1 MSNRICDVWVL
12 DGRRDPAEAE
22 IWISVRPERLTSS
35 TQVQGRLM
43 GPRCP
48 YASTVEVAYPFRE
61 QSRQYEKEGEP
72 HLILRA
78 IIPEPSFWDPE
89 SPFLYEGPVEL
100 WQGKERCDRVNF
112 RHGLRDLRLGPRGLR
127 LNGRSLTL
135 HGVERD
141 VCSEEECLSLH
152 QANCNLFVAP
162 LTPEA
167 APLWDLADRFGF
179 LVLGRITTTKDF
191 KFARA
196 LTKHPCCLGWLLPPG
211 VVPSDLLVVVASA
224 LEDASQ
230 GHFLGME
237 LQQRPTEP
245 LPPQVTFVVCPE
257 TLLPELTEIGQPRLI
272 VRHTSG
278 HNSQQPVDAAARP
291 EILGWI
297 EM

>member
-1 MSNRICDVWVL
+1 MSNRICEVRVL

-22 IWISVRPERLTSS
+22 IWIAVRPERLTSS

-72 HLILRA
+72 RLILRA
-78 IIPEPSFWDPE
+78 IVPEPSFWDPE

-100 WQGKERCDRVNF
+100 WQGKERCDRVHL

-135 HGVERD
+135 HGVVRD
-141 VCSEEECLSLH
+141 ECSEEECRSLH
-152 QANCNLFVAP
+152 QASCNLVVAP

-167 APLWDLADRFGF
+167 TPLWDLADRFGF
-179 LVLGRITTTKDF
+179 LVLGRIATTKDF
-191 KFARA
+191 EYARN

-211 VVPSDLLVVVASA
+211 VLPSDPLVVAASA
-224 LEDASQ
+224 LVGA
-230 GHFLGME
+230 GRGLLLGME
-237 LQQRPTEP
+237 LQQRPTGP
-245 LPPQVTFVVCPE
+245 LPTEVTFVACPE
-257 TLLPELTEIGQPRLI
+257 TLLPELTEIGPPRLLM
-272 VRHTSG
+272 G
-278 HNSQQPVDAAARP
+278 HARTDNGQRPPTAAAS